1 MVSKHVTETHFE
13 ETDFDLFPR
22 TIVHHPDP
30 FVSASQRSK
39 RPSYAGR
46 PSSSMLEQHPMYNQ
60 NRPQS
65 ALDTPIY
72 YPSRRLP
79 TPNDMTTSV
88 KSVFDCELG
97 CFEEAHEGGH
107 NDCDST
113 KASPS
118 KSGTCHQ
125 HSPLTPTSPVS
136 NLSQTSEPKEV

>member
-1 MVSKHVTETHFE
+1 
-13 ETDFDLFPR
+13 
-22 TIVHHPDP
+22 
-30 FVSASQRSK
+30 
-39 RPSYAGR
+39 
-46 PSSSMLEQHPMYNQ
+46 MYNQ

-97 CFEEAHEGGH
+97 CFENIGEEGHEGHAGGH
-107 NDCDST
+107 GGCGGGNRDLDST

-118 KSGTCHQ
+118 KSGCQ
-125 HSPLTPTSPVS
+125 HSPVSPTSPVS
-136 NLSQTSEPKEV
+136 NISQTSEPKDV

>member
-1 MVSKHVTETHFE
+1 MTETHFE
-13 ETDFDLFPR
+13 EAEFDLPR
-22 TIVHHPDP
+22 TILHHPDP
-30 FVSASQRSK
+30 FVSQRSQ

-46 PSSSMLEQHPMYNQ
+46 PSSSMLEQHPMYNS

-97 CFEEAHEGGH
+97 CFENIGEEGHGH
-107 NDCDST
+107 DLDST
-113 KASPS
+113 KVSPS
-118 KSGTCHQ
+118 KSCCHE
-125 HSPLTPTSPVS
+125 SPVSVSSPVS
-136 NLSQTSEPKEV
+136 NMSHTSEPKDV